1 MSSSHSS
8 QTIPFQLQGKFVG
21 FIYKSNGQVKSL
33 ILRVGERELRIKI
46 DNSLQDTH
54 SLNLLPGDWI
64 SITGEQELKKE
75 KFTKLKL
82 KAYEIE
88 RLSCDLKCNPEQ
100 ETSAMGKKK
109 GKNCPKKGK
118 ILLCNKSDC
127 AKRGGKKLYRIL
139 EKTISKLGLEK
150 YVTIE
155 KTSCQ
160 KRCGKAPNMILMPG
174 KCKHSKPNPK
184 NIAGLL
190 EEHYFTPTK
199 K

>member
-8 QTIPFQLQGKFVG
+8 ETIPLALQGEFVG
-21 FIYKSNGQVKSL
+21 FIYKSNGQAKSL
-33 ILRVGERELRIKI
+33 ILAVGERQLRIKI
-46 DNSLQDTH
+46 DDSLQDTH
-54 SLNLLPGDWI
+54 ALNLLPGDWI
-64 SITGEQELKKE
+64 SITGQQECKKE

-88 RLSCDLKCNPEQ
+88 RLSCDVKCNQEQ
-100 ETSAMGKKK
+100 GTDAMGKTKGKGCAKK
-109 GKNCPKKGK
+109 GQ

-127 AKRGGKKLYRIL
+127 AKRGGKKLYSVL
-139 EKTISKLGLEK
+139 EKTISNLGLEK
-150 YVTIE
+150 HVTIK
-155 KTSCQ
+155 KTGCQ

-184 NIAGLL
+184 KIAGLL
-190 EEHYFTPTK
+190 EEHYLTSGK

>member
-1 MSSSHSS
+1 MSSIHSN
-8 QTIPFQLQGKFVG
+8 QTIPFQLQGQFAG
-21 FIYKSNGQVKSL
+21 FIYKSNGQSKSL
-33 ILRVGERELRIKI
+33 ILAVGERKLRIKI
-46 DNSLQDTH
+46 DKSLQDTH
-54 SLNLLPGDWI
+54 ALNLLPGDWI
-64 SITGEQELKKE
+64 AIIGEQEFKKE

-88 RLSCDLKCNPEQ
+88 RLSCDIKCNPEQ
-100 ETSAMGKKK
+100 EIDAMGKNN
-109 GKNCPKKGK
+109 GKSCPKKGK

-127 AKRGGKKLYRIL
+127 AKRGGKKLHRVL
-139 EKTISKLGLEK
+139 EKTISNLGLEK
-150 YVTIE
+150 HVTIE

-184 NIAGLL
+184 SIAELL
-190 EEHYFTPTK
+190 EEHYLTSGK